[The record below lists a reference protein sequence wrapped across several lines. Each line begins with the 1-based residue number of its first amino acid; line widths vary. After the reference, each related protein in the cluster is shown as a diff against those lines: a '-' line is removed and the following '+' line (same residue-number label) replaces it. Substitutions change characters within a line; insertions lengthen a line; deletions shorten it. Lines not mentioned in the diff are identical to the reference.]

1 MACDLSPCANDGSC
15 TSMGAYDFTLQC
27 AVGYTRLNCVRLTLM
42 TVCLQ
47 PAQTTACV
55 WMESM
60 YAHVCLDSK
69 KSMVVVCQQEVSTVV
84 CHPVDGPPP

>member
-1 MACDLSPCANDGSC
+1 MACDSSPCANDIDVNC
-15 TSMGAYDFTLQC
+15 TSMGAFDFTHQC
-27 AVGYTRLNCVRLTLM
+27 AVGYTGLNCEVNMT

-60 YAHVCLDSK
+60 CAYICLDSK
-69 KSMVVVCQQEVSTVV
+69 KSMVVVCQQEVSVNI
-84 CHPVDGPPP
+84 GPSTCTG